1 MEGLS
6 NHEKKPIT
14 SYTSGYFGCN
24 IHNVLD
30 TKDEPIPEGYDS
42 FLDYWEKNSG
52 QLVPEECQTMCAH
65 QNVDGTDADKTDLV
79 GAHVRIDGKPC
90 PDDWAWIVPL
100 CRHCNSDDHTWCMKL
115 PANVIFVPVKM
126 SKAHST
132 AQNSIDAYLYGR

>member
-6 NHEKKPIT
+6 NQEKKPIPT
-14 SYTSGYFGCN
+14 YTSGYFGCY

-52 QLVPEECQTMCAH
+52 LSAPDECQARCAH

-79 GAHVRIDGKPC
+79 GAHVRIDGKVC
-90 PDDWAWIVPL
+90 TDDWAWIVPL
-100 CRHCNSDDHTWCMKL
+100 CRHCNSDDHTCRMEL
-115 PANVIFVPVKM
+115 PSGVTLVPIKM
-126 SKAHST
+126 SKAHPT
-132 AQNSIDAYLYGR
+132 AQNPMDVYLYGR